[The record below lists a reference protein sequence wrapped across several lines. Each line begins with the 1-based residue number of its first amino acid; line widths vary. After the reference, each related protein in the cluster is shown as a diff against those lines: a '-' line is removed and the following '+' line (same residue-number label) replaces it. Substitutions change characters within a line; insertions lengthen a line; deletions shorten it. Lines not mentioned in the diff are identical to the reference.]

1 MREFLEYVLVCV
13 TSYYEVGVGEEVL
26 GLHQGTSMTRVE
38 EVKDAVGVNSDWSI
52 HWQHTTHS
60 NMKVNWLPYTLY
72 TYM

>member
-52 HWQHTTHS
+52 H
-60 NMKVNWLPYTLY
+60 
-72 TYM
+72 